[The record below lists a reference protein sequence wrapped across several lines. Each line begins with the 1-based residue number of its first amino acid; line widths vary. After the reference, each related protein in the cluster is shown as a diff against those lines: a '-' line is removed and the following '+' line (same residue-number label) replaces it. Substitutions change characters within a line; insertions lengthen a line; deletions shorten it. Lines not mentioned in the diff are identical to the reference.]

1 MIGSATVTAT
11 PSTIDGT
18 INVQSLLV
26 NAKTNYVFSIN
37 LKDKLSSTGWLEII
51 FPSAITISATM
62 TSISASGTGIKTMPT
77 VTVNLL

>member
-11 PSTIDGT
+11 QSTLDGT

-37 LKDKLSSTGWLEII
+37 LKDKLSSTGWLEIT
-51 FPSAITISATM
+51 FPSVITLSATM
-62 TSISASGTGIKTMPT
+62 TSISASGTGIKALPT